1 MNPLAFLRSVRSQVV
16 ALVIVALTPAFLLM
30 ILTAGQQRSALVER
44 ASDQNVELAR
54 AISASQGELIE
65 SARILLTT
73 IADTPAI
80 QEHRREEC
88 NAMAQRIIQA
98 ATAYVA
104 LAAADPDGVSW
115 CRYPQPDAVSDGSQ
129 NEYFVRVLET
139 RAFAIGGFQ
148 IGQVTR
154 RRVLTVAAPVLDAQG
169 KVISVLALGLDV
181 DELNRR
187 IDGLGLAPDY
197 SVLLVD
203 RDGTMIIDWPEAEA
217 YTVGEQ
223 VPAGALRDTLLAEHT
238 AALPPQALTG
248 PDGVERLYAFRVVD
262 HTPERDLTIAVGIE
276 LGAALR
282 PVDQAIWLSLVLG
295 VSLLLLG
302 GFSAWWFGDRRLAR
316 PIRSLAHAARQIQS
330 GQLDKRAE
338 ATGQASEIA
347 DLVADFNAMA
357 DTLETQAADLTLANQ
372 NLERRVESRTQQL
385 KASFDEL
392 RRSREQLRRLSGRQR
407 QMLEEEQTRISREVH
422 DQLGQSLT
430 GAKMDLALIE
440 RRLRG
445 HAAEP
450 SVAEAI
456 AVARSLT
463 ELMDETIQ
471 VARAIA
477 RRLRPSLLDDL
488 GLAAA
493 IEWMARDVAGRA
505 GLTVTMNAEE
515 GIARLPEQIGTATY
529 RIAQE
534 AVTNIVRH
542 ARAHTVTIDLHREG
556 DGLRLTVAD
565 DGVGLPQDDAATTSL
580 GLLGMRER
588 AEEMGGTIVWEP
600 ADDGGTR
607 VSLFVPIETTGSGAG
622 ESVAPT
628 PGRAQETLS

>member
-30 ILTAGQQRSALVER
+30 VLTAGQQRAALVER
-44 ASDQNVELAR
+44 TSDQNVELAR

-80 QEHRREEC
+80 QEHRRDEC

-104 LAAADPDGVSW
+104 LAAADPDGMSW
-115 CRYPQPDAVSDGSQ
+115 CRYPQPDAVSDGSK
-129 NEYFVRVLET
+129 NEYFVRALET

-169 KVISVLALGLDV
+169 KVISMLALGLDV

-203 RDGTMIIDWPEAEA
+203 RDGTLIIDWPKEAD
-217 YTVGEQ
+217 TVGEQ
-223 VPAGALRDTLLAEHT
+223 VPAGAFRDALLTEHT
-238 AALPPQALTG
+238 GAHPPQALIG
-248 PDGVERLYAFRVVD
+248 PDGVERLYAFRSVD
-262 HTPERDLTIAVGIE
+262 HTPDQDLTIAVGIE

-282 PVDQAIWLSLVLG
+282 PVDQAIWLSFVLG

-302 GFSAWWFGDRRLAR
+302 GVSAWWFGDRRLAW
-316 PIRSLAHAARQIQS
+316 PIRSLAQAARQIQS
-330 GQLDKRAE
+330 GRLDSRAQ

-347 DLVADFNAMA
+347 GLVADFNAMA
-357 DTLETQAADLTLANQ
+357 DTLETQAADLMTANQ
-372 NLERRVESRTQQL
+372 TLERRVESRTQQL

-445 HAAEP
+445 HATEP
-450 SVAEAI
+450 AVAEAI
-456 AVARSLT
+456 DVARALT

-493 IEWMARDVAGRA
+493 IEWMARDVAGRS
-505 GLTVTMNAEE
+505 GLNVTMNADE
-515 GIARLPEQIGTATY
+515 GIARLPEQLGTATY

-542 ARAHTVTIDLHREG
+542 ARAHTVAIDLRREG
-556 DGLRLTVAD
+556 DGLRLTITD
-565 DGVGLPQDDAATTSL
+565 DGIGLPQDDAATTSL

-600 ADDGGTR
+600 GAAGGTR
-607 VSLFVPIETTGSGAG
+607 VNLLVPIETTGSVAGATP
-622 ESVAPT
+622 APAT
-628 PGRAQETLS
+628 DHAEETQS

>member
-1 MNPLAFLRSVRSQVV
+1 MNPLAFLRSVRSQLV

-30 ILTAGQQRSALVER
+30 IVTAGQQRAALVDR

-54 AISASQGELIE
+54 AIGASQGELIE
-65 SARILLTT
+65 SARVLLTT

-80 QEHRREEC
+80 QEHRRDEC

-104 LAAADPDGVSW
+104 LTAADSDGMSW
-115 CRYPQPDAVSDGSQ
+115 CRYPQPDAVSDGSK
-129 NEYFVRVLET
+129 NEYFVRALET

-148 IGQVTR
+148 IGQVTK

-169 KVISVLALGLDV
+169 KIISVLALGIDV

-187 IDGLGLAPDY
+187 IDGLGLASDY

-203 RDGTMIIDWPEAEA
+203 RDGTLIIDWPKTL
-217 YTVGEQ
+217 TVGEQ
-223 VPAGALRDTLLAEHT
+223 VPAGALRDALLAEHT
-238 AALPPQALTG
+238 SALPPQALIG
-248 PDGVERLYAFRVVD
+248 PNGIERLYAFRVVD
-262 HTPERDLTIAVGIE
+262 HTPDQDLTIAVGIE

-302 GFSAWWFGDRRLAR
+302 GISAWWFGDRRLAR
-316 PIRSLAHAARQIQS
+316 PIRSLAYAARQIQS
-330 GQLDKRAE
+330 GRLDQRAQ
-338 ATGQASEIA
+338 AAGQASEIA

-385 KASFDEL
+385 KASLDEL

-450 SVAEAI
+450 AVAEAI
-456 AVARSLT
+456 DVARSLT

-493 IEWMARDVAGRA
+493 IEWMARDVAGRS
-505 GLTVTMNAEE
+505 GLNVTMNADE

-542 ARAHTVTIDLHREG
+542 ARAHTVAIDLRQEG
-556 DGLRLTVAD
+556 DGLRLTITD
-565 DGVGLPQDDAATTSL
+565 DGIGLPQDDAATTSL

-600 ADDGGTR
+600 GAAGGTR
-607 VSLFVPIETTGSGAG
+607 VNLFVPIETTGSGAG
-622 ESVAPT
+622 ATVAPS
-628 PGRAQETLS
+628 PGRAEETQS